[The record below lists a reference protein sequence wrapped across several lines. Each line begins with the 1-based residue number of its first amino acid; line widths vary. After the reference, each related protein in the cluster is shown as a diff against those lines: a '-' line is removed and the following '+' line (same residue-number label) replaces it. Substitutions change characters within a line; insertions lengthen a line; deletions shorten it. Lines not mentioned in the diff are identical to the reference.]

1 MRNLLSKFL
10 FCPFKFNSKQ
20 LIHLEIYEKNEM
32 KGNFGCFEKSPCA
45 LKLKKSW
52 GPFVWL
58 SPQKEKNFFFALIHL
73 KRFSTQARSSSLSL
87 TNITEKILSKN
98 GHCCPFW
105 PFKALVIV
113 FLILHTPQM
122 KNEKRPTPFLTRCR
136 LGSKLA
142 KNSSSTKFV
151 LKMYKK

>member
-1 MRNLLSKFL
+1 MKWKVILAVLKSPHVLWNWKRVEGLLSD
-10 FCPFKFNSKQ
+10 C
-20 LIHLEIYEKNEM
+20 HLKR
-32 KGNFGCFEKSPCA
+32 KRT
-45 LKLKKSW
+45 
-52 GPFVWL
+52 
-58 SPQKEKNFFFALIHL
+58 FFFALIHL

-142 KNSSSTKFV
+142 KNSASTKFV
-151 LKMYKK
+151 LKMYKKEM

>member
-10 FCPFKFNSKQ
+10 FYPFKFNSKQ
-20 LIHLEIYEKNEM
+20 LIHLEIHIRKDV
-32 KGNFGCFEKSPCA
+32 KWKVILAVLKSPHVLWNWKRVEGLLSDCH
-45 LKLKKSW
+45 LKRKRT
-52 GPFVWL
+52 
-58 SPQKEKNFFFALIHL
+58 FFALIHL

-136 LGSKLA
+136 LGSK
-142 KNSSSTKFV
+142 FV